1 MEALTG
7 IITKFGYLALFPLA
21 ALEGPVV
28 ALGAG
33 FLVSLGYLSP
43 LPAYGI
49 LILGD
54 LIPDS
59 FYYYLGRFGNRRQLV
74 EKYGSRFSMVSRNF
88 AVIRRLW
95 EHHGKKTMALSKLA
109 YGLSTPFLI
118 SAGLINM
125 PLKKFFSYAIP
136 VTLIQYAGLMA
147 IGYFLGHSYQLAAD
161 YVWQGG
167 ILFAALMVLFIAG
180 FVVFS
185 KYARTQI
192 KEMEKKEIR

>member
-1 MEALTG
+1 METLIG
-7 IITKFGYLALFPLA
+7 VVTKFGYVALFPLA

-28 ALGAG
+28 ALGVG
-33 FLVSLGYLSP
+33 FLISLGYLSP
-43 LPAYGI
+43 LPAYAV

-74 EKYGSRFSMVSRNF
+74 AKYGSRFSMVSRNF
-88 AVIRRLW
+88 GVMKHLW
-95 EHHGKKTMALSKLA
+95 ERHGKKTMALSKLA

-125 PLKKFFSYAIP
+125 PLKKFLSYAIP
-136 VTLIQYAGLMA
+136 VTVVQYAGLMV
-147 IGYFLGHSYQLAAD
+147 IGYFLGHSYLLAAD

-167 ILFAALMVLFIAG
+167 ILFAVLLVLFVVG

-192 KEMEKKEIR
+192 EEMEKKEAQ